1 MRGYAYSAQSGDV
14 RYSLPA
20 GGWWGVVYSRGA
32 DPGGARLPSQV
43 LLRGGRVFSLYPAS
57 AYGIENATL
66 ATEESVTAYGG
77 ASEAQYC
84 YFVGAAFR
92 AYEALSNVAI
102 GPPPTT
108 LAVGAKAWGWS
119 LVA

>member
-66 ATEESVTAYGG
+66 ATEEPVTAYGG
-77 ASEAQYC
+77 AGEAEYC

-92 AYEALSNVAI
+92 TYEATLGIDVGVPAA
-102 GPPPTT
+102 T
-108 LAVGAKAWGWS
+108 LAENVRLWGWT

>member
-1 MRGYAYSAQSGDV
+1 MARDPTPIRCPTNCSAPD
-14 RYSLPA
+14 RT
-20 GGWWGVVYSRGA
+20 RGA

-43 LLRGGRVFSLYPAS
+43 LLRGGRVYSLYPAS
-57 AYGIENATL
+57 AYGISNATL
-66 ATEESVTAYGG
+66 ATEEPVTSHGG

-92 AYEALSNVAI
+92 TYVALSGVDVGA
-102 GPPPTT
+102 PATT
-108 LAVGAKAWGWS
+108 LAAKATLWGWT

>member
-66 ATEESVTAYGG
+66 ATEEPVTAYGG
-77 ASEAQYC
+77 ASEAEYC

-92 AYEALSNVAI
+92 TYEATLGIDV

-108 LAVGAKAWGWS
+108 LAVGAPVWGWS

>member
-20 GGWWGVVYSRGA
+20 GGWWGVVYARGA

-66 ATEESVTAYGG
+66 ATEEPITSHGG
-77 ASEAQYC
+77 ASEVEYC

-92 AYEALSNVAI
+92 TYETPFGIDI
-102 GPPPTT
+102 GAPPTT
-108 LAVGAKAWGWS
+108 LAVAAPVWGWS

>member
-20 GGWWGVVYSRGA
+20 GGWWGVVYARGA

-66 ATEESVTAYGG
+66 ATEEPVTAYGG
-77 ASEAQYC
+77 ASEVEYC

-92 AYEALSNVAI
+92 TYEATLGIDI
-102 GPPPTT
+102 GAPPTT
-108 LAVGAKAWGWS
+108 LAVAAPVWGWS